1 MIELAEMVKKVVNPK
16 VEISF
21 VANTEDDP
29 SRRKPDITKA
39 KTLLGWEPKVKL
51 EDGLRMMVK
60 DFSKRLHLEEG
71 ETTPKK

>member
-21 VANTEDDP
+21 VTNTADDP

-60 DFSKRLHLEEG
+60 DFRKRLHLEDG